1 MQRKFLLNLL
11 LIIFINLLIKPLYIF
26 GVELHVQNLLGSNS
40 YGLYYSLFNL
50 SFILSIIV
58 DPGITNYNNRHIA
71 QNEHLLSTS
80 FSKITTTKIWLSG
93 IYIVAITLYALAI
106 GFNGYEWQLC
116 GLLVLGQIFNSFTL
130 YNRSNL
136 AGLHHFKT
144 DTFISILDKL
154 IMIGICAP
162 ILFFN
167 VFTEQ
172 FDIRMFI
179 LFQTIS
185 FGGSALISFYFVKK
199 HTAHFSLS
207 VNRSDF
213 KEILKNSYPYAILAS
228 LMLIY
233 TKSDTV
239 LIKELHPNG
248 NEEVGIYAAAYRL
261 IDALNMIA
269 VLFSGLLYPIFSR
282 MIKEKQAL
290 AGLVKTAFSI
300 LVLPAIV
307 FALFAS
313 MNANPIM
320 LFLSKNHALES
331 AEVFRIIIFTF
342 IFICVGYVYGTLLSA
357 NGNIK
362 LLNKIALIGVCINLI
377 LNIIFIPKYGALASA
392 YIAVLTYGFV
402 TTCQLVFS
410 FKTFQFK
417 LKLVNFIQIIISSIC
432 IALLYYFIDRI
443 DINWVWK
450 LSLGMGLSILILWF
464 SRLLPFRELTLL
476 IKEDKLV

>member
-71 QNEHLLSTS
+71 QNEHLLSSS
-80 FSKITTTKIWLSG
+80 FSKITTTKLWLSG
-93 IYIVAITLYALAI
+93 IYIFTLSIYALII
-106 GFNGYEWQLC
+106 GFNAYEWQLC

-167 VFTEQ
+167 VLTEH

-179 LFQTIS
+179 FLQTLS
-185 FGGSALISFYFVKK
+185 FAGSALISFYFVKK
-199 HTAHFSLS
+199 HTSHFTLS
-207 VNRSDF
+207 VS
-213 KEILKNSYPYAILAS
+213 KSEWIELLKNSYPYAILAS
-228 LMLIY
+228 LMLVY
-233 TKSDTV
+233 SKSDTV
-239 LIKELHPNG
+239 LLKELHHNG
-248 NEEVGIYAAAYRL
+248 NEEVGVYAAAYRL

-290 AGLVKTAFSI
+290 NGLVKTAFSI
-300 LVLPAIV
+300 LVLPAII

-313 MNANPIM
+313 MNANAIM
-320 LFLSKNHALES
+320 EFLSKHHATES
-331 AEVFRIIIFTF
+331 ADVFRIIIFSF
-342 IFICVGYVYGTLLSA
+342 IFICVGYVYGTLLTA
-357 NGNIK
+357 NGNIR
-362 LLNKIALIGVCINLI
+362 LLNKIALIGVLLNLI
-377 LNIIFIPKYGALASA
+377 LNIIFIPKFGALASA
-392 YIAVLTYGFV
+392 YIAVLTYGIV
-402 TTCQLVFS
+402 TISQLIFS
-410 FKTFQFK
+410 FKIFK
-417 LKLVNFIQIIISSIC
+417 FRIKSSNLIQTLLSAIL
-432 IALLYYFIDRI
+432 IAVLYYFINRI
-443 DINWVWK
+443 NIFWIWK
-450 LSLGMGLSILILWF
+450 LGAGISLSILILWIC
-464 SRLLPFRELTLL
+464 RLLPFRQLTLL